1 MKTLLPHKVPY
12 FRSRIL
18 IALVPLGFLSACAA
32 ELEDGDA
39 YVDEVTPGI
48 GATGVNNCDYL
59 DCPNQQPTPP
69 GTSVQPDTVQPDT
82 VQPNTVQPG
91 NPMPSMTAPD
101 TVNPPVNPTTEPVAP
116 TGAPILSAE
125 CMDVPTRIFAAS
137 CGDGA
142 GCHGAGS
149 PWTDL
154 VSDLPNLPE
163 RLRDKPAFAVGC
175 NGDPIIDSANPEAS
189 VLTRSLTEDDRCTFT
204 TMPVSGTLTA
214 DEVRCVTEWAQAVAA
229 GEI

>member
-59 DCPNQQPTPP
+59 DCPNQQPMPP
-69 GTSVQPDTVQPDT
+69 GTSVQPDAVQPS
-82 VQPNTVQPG
+82 TVQPG

-137 CGDGA
+137 CDSSS
-142 GCHGAGS
+142 CHGAGALA
-149 PWTDL
+149 TDL
-154 VSDLPNLPE
+154 VSDPAMLPE
-163 RLRDKPAFAVGC
+163 RLRDRPAVAAGC
-175 NGDPIIDSANPEAS
+175 NGDPLIDSSNPEAS
-189 VLTRSLTEDDRCTFT
+189 VLLRSLTDAYCTSVPMPLGPPLTDDE
-204 TMPVSGTLTA
+204 L
-214 DEVRCVTEWAQAVAA
+214 RCVTEWVQAVAA